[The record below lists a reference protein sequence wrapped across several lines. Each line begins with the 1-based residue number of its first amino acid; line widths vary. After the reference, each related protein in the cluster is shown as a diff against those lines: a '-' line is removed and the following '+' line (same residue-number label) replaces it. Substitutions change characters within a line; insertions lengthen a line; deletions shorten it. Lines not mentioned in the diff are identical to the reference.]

1 MAAHSN
7 LIAYGGPALL
17 VCQAERRAI
26 RCRPAWTRRLSRTGR
41 HQQAGPRLGTSK
53 PAHGCAELG
62 VGYGHTEVE
71 GLNAP
76 DPELSTP
83 HSLPRSSLPSADVG
97 AV

>member
-1 MAAHSN
+1 MPGRAARNPLPSGMDTVVC
-7 LIAYGGPALL
+7 LGPD
-17 VCQAERRAI
+17 
-26 RCRPAWTRRLSRTGR
+26 
-41 HQQAGPRLGTSK
+41 GTSK

-62 VGYGHTEVE
+62 VGSGHTEVE

-83 HSLPRSSLPSADVG
+83 HSLPRSSLPSADAG